1 MISDIVANLQASEA
15 ANDAAVTQAI
25 ADLQAL
31 PTEPAGTCPTVV
43 SSVETLTFSDG
54 STVTVNGTVG

>member
-31 PTEPAGTCPTVV
+31 PTGGTPVNTLP
-43 SSVETLTFSDG
+43 SSVVFNFPDG
-54 STVTVNGTVG
+54 TSQTGNVTAA